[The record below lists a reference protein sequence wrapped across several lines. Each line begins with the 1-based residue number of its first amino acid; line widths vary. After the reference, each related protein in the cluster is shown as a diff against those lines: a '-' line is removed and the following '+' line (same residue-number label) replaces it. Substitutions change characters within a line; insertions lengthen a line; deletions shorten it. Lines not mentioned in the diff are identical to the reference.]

1 MRFKLINN
9 ISGWIM
15 FAIATAVYALTAEPT
30 VSLWDCGEF
39 ISACYK
45 LHVVHPPGAPL
56 FLMIGRIFSLF
67 AGSPEKVAYMINVMS
82 GVCTAFGVL
91 FAFWSITHFGRHLL
105 QDDNKELKNSEVIAI
120 MLAGFAGALACTFA
134 TSVWFSAVEGE
145 VYAMSFGFTGLTF
158 WSALKYYE
166 DETERADKWFIFIAY
181 SIGLSIGVHLLS
193 LLTIPAVVLVYFLKR
208 NKGSLDLM
216 GYVKALGTGIV
227 ILGFVQMILIPKIP
241 AFAALFDRIFVNSF
255 HLPFGSGII
264 FAVFVIGLLIVIG
277 LRYAHKNNKPIME
290 HAILSTFML
299 LLGFSTYIM
308 IVIRA
313 NANTSINM
321 NRPTD
326 AYSLLSYINREQYGD
341 RPLVRGEWW
350 GAEPIEQAEGKAIW
364 RKDKTEYVLDGYRP
378 EYVYDGA
385 DKMLFPRLGSHDPSH
400 ARLYQNFLGLSPED
414 KPSMSDNIKF
424 FIGYQFRHMYWR
436 YFMWNFAGRQ
446 NDKQGIGG
454 RDVTQGNWISGIK
467 PYDNM
472 RLYDWSNAPKTL
484 QGNPAENKYYLIP
497 LLFGLI
503 GMYFHFKKRSGDAW
517 LVFLLWFF
525 TGIAIMIFL
534 NNPPIEP
541 RERDYGFAG
550 SVMAY
555 CMWIGLAVIAI
566 FDFLRSKISDYPS
579 ALVSGALC
587 LTAPLIMVQQ
597 NWDDHNRSNRYAA
610 RDYASNFLNS
620 VEKNAIL
627 FTIGDNDTYPLWYA
641 QEVEGVRRD
650 VRIVNLSLL
659 AVDWYIDQLYRKVYD
674 SPTIKLSFPKE
685 KIQGSNRDYIPF
697 FELESAKNTTVPL
710 TDVLAY
716 AFSDNPNDKQQLTNG
731 DMTNVFP
738 ARNFS
743 IKIDTQKILSMN
755 MIDRANRNKL
765 VSEIKFTRKGSGVMK
780 NDLLVL
786 DIINS
791 NINERPVYFATTIP
805 EENFNGLDKYLQLEG
820 LAMRV
825 VPIEGSIQPN
835 SGVRAGSVYP
845 ERIYDNVMHK
855 FKWGNVDKERVY
867 LDPAYS
873 PALSNITNT
882 MLHAARTFIE
892 RGDKQKALDLANK
905 YLQVFP
911 EQNRPLD
918 YFGMDVLE
926 VLYAA
931 GDTARANKLS
941 LEYAKKTD
949 RELKYYFNLPDDVRD
964 AFTMEIN
971 MGAQSLQN
979 LMQYGVNYKD
989 EKLTK
994 EVMPMFE
1001 YARKRY
1007 AELGFGKR

>member
-1 MRFKLINN
+1 MRFKLLNN

-15 FAIATAVYALTAEPT
+15 FVIAATVYAITAEPT

-45 LHVVHPPGAPL
+45 MHVVHPPGAPL
-56 FLMIGRIFSLF
+56 FLMIGRVFSLF
-67 AGSPEKVAYMINVMS
+67 AGSPEKVAYMINFMS
-82 GVCTAFGVL
+82 GIFTAFGVL
-91 FAFWSITHFGRHLL
+91 FTFWSITHFGRHIL
-105 QDDNKELKNSEVIAI
+105 QNKDKEISNTESFAI
-120 MLAGFAGALACTFA
+120 ILAGFVGALACTFA

-208 NKGSLDLM
+208 NKGNLNLT
-216 GYVKALGTGIV
+216 GYLKALGTGII
-227 ILGFVQMILIPKIP
+227 ILGFIQMILIPKIP
-241 AFAALFDRIFVNSF
+241 AIAALFDRIFVNSF
-255 HLPFGSGII
+255 HLPFGTGIL
-264 FAVFVIGLLIVIG
+264 FAIILFISAIYFGLK
-277 LRYAHKNNKPIME
+277 YAHKTNKPILE

-299 LLGFSTYIM
+299 LLGFSTYLM

-341 RPLVRGEWW
+341 RPLVKGEWW
-350 GAEPIEQAEGKAIW
+350 GAAPTDQTEGKAIW
-364 RKDKTEYVLDGYRP
+364 RKDKDEYKLDGYRP
-378 EYVYDGA
+378 EYVYDES

-414 KPSMSDNIKF
+414 KPSMGDNIKF

-454 RDVTQGNWISGIK
+454 RDVTQGNWITGIK
-467 PYDNM
+467 AYDSM

-497 LLFGLI
+497 FILGLI
-503 GMYFHFKKRSGDAW
+503 GLYFHFKKRNGDAW
-517 LVFLLWFF
+517 LVLLLWFF

-566 FDFLRSKISDYPS
+566 FDYLRNKIGEYPS
-579 ALVSGALC
+579 VIASSVIC
-587 LTAPLIMVQQ
+587 LSAPLIMVQQ
-597 NWDDHNRSNRYAA
+597 NWDDHNRGNRYAA

-674 SPTIKLSFPKE
+674 SPAVKLSFPKE
-685 KIQGSNRDYIPF
+685 KIQGSKRDFIPF
-697 FELESAKNTTVPL
+697 YEIEGAKNSTVSL

-716 AFSDNPNDKQQLTNG
+716 AFSDNPNTMQQLTNG
-731 DMTNVFP
+731 EMTNVFP

-743 IKIDTQKILSMN
+743 ILVDTQKILSQH
-755 MIDRANRNKL
+755 MIDPANRKKL
-765 VSEIKFTRKGSGVMK
+765 VKEMKFTKKGSGVMK

-791 NINERPVYFATTIP
+791 NINDRPVYFATTIP
-805 EENFNGLDKYLQLEG
+805 DENFNGLDKYLQLEG

-825 VPIEGSIQPN
+825 VPVEGEVSTN
-835 SGVRAGSVYP
+835 GATRASTVYADK
-845 ERIYDNVMHK
+845 IYENVMQK
-855 FKWGNVDKERVY
+855 FKWGNVDKEKVY
-867 LDPAYS
+867 LDPAYN
-873 PALSNITNT
+873 PALSNITSS
-882 MLHAARTFIE
+882 MLQGAKTFIE
-892 RGDKQKALDLANK
+892 RGDKQKALALSNK

-911 EQNRPLD
+911 EKNRPLD
-918 YFGMDVLE
+918 YFAMDVIE
-926 VLYAA
+926 ILYAA
-931 GDTARANKLS
+931 GDSTQAHKLS
-941 LEYAKKTD
+941 VDYAKKCD

-979 LMQYGVNYKD
+979 LMQYGVTYKD

-994 EVMPMFE
+994 EVMPLFE
-1001 YARKRY
+1001 YARKKY
-1007 AELGFGKR
+1007 TDLGFGKH